1 VKANKGFAAMKNKEH
16 QKEIARKG
24 GIAVSGNKDYMATIG
39 RIGGIKSAEMKRA
52 RKQKIDS

>member
-1 VKANKGFAAMKNKEH
+1 
-16 QKEIARKG
+16 
-24 GIAVSGNKDYMATIG
+24 MATIG